1 MTETGL
7 FSSRGSPVVIR
18 SRGKKR
24 GLMKRLE
31 IYPVKAKNMF
41 AHVREKSTSISTLN
55 KVIKAGKMVF
65 HPEE

>member
-18 SRGKKR
+18 RSRQETR
-24 GLMKRLE
+24 AYETTVNL
-31 IYPVKAKNMF
+31 F
-41 AHVREKSTSISTLN
+41 N